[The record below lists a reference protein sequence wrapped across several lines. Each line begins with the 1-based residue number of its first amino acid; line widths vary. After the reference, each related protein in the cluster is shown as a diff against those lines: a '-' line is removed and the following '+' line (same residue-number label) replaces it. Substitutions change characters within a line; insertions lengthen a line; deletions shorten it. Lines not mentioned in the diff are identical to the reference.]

1 MPVVVI
7 VLAFMTFGVI
17 VFTVGVLKMFT
28 RVKKDVEAAGGLE
41 GLKAAHLRMT
51 EEHPAAGASLVA
63 PVGRVEN
70 TRRLWLILALS
81 AVLLVGAGGFFQYR
95 NIRSARLLESEGV
108 TVRATI
114 TEKYI
119 STDDD
124 GDETYYLT
132 YTFNAQ
138 SPDAG
143 SQQVKRKERVFY
155 ELFAQVEEGG
165 RIDVTY
171 ARSDPKVAQI
181 VANYIPGDVSYLPIF
196 LGGIMG
202 LVDVLLA
209 SAAYRRFQNAVRLD
223 AEGIPATATVLDLFA
238 TSDEN
243 STTYYVAYTL
253 PDGQQIRHS
262 IRPALYKQLHVGDP
276 IQLVY
281 LPDNPRLFRPEWE
294 RPGWA

>member
-1 MPVVVI
+1 
-7 VLAFMTFGVI
+7 
-17 VFTVGVLKMFT
+17 
-28 RVKKDVEAAGGLE
+28 
-41 GLKAAHLRMT
+41 MT
-51 EEHPAAGASLVA
+51 EEHPAAVASLVA

-132 YTFNAQ
+132 YTFSAQ